1 MDEKINADKV
11 TQLFKMAEN
20 VTDIRQQLVNLNY
33 YLGNQWIGWN
43 RATKEIVN
51 LKSDGNIRVVR
62 NRIRPRV
69 MTLLSK
75 HIKNKLKFDVI
86 PASKEQSD
94 IDAAKAA
101 DKFLNVLWNEL
112 EFSQKTR
119 ELFLYMLVQKRAWIK
134 TWYDPEDGEDIS
146 PVPEDGEIFDDWVE
160 KGAKPIYKG
169 GLKAKVCDPLTVF
182 ADPGAKTEDEIRWI
196 IERYGKDVDEIEEE
210 YDVKVAP
217 EKNISLSKYNLSNE
231 EKPNIDN
238 MALVYELWFKPCK
251 KYPNGAMVTM
261 CDGKI
266 IYENY
271 ESGELPYQL
280 FGYIPVPGSLLYDA
294 IVTDLIDPQK
304 EINVLRSMVA
314 NHARKMGNSIWLNP
328 VGSTVDDG
336 DLTNEISQV
345 IPYVPTVGAKP
356 ERVPAPDIPSFYG
369 QELAQNAIDIDDMG
383 GAREISQGRLP
394 AGLDTASGLS
404 LMVEQENEKMSVAS
418 QNYEQGMKK
427 VMKRLLMLTKEHL
440 TEERQLKILGE
451 GSEIEVFSFNGS
463 DLTGYEDINIVQGSS
478 LPELK
483 VAQEERIMTMWG
495 AGAIVK
501 KDGTPDPAKLLRLMG
516 MGDSTELFEQ
526 EMLDTNNAKLENQ
539 KFEDLAEDEEF
550 ITALMEYQE
559 RLQVAQTTGSEVDI
573 QPPPMIPQIWDSDDH
588 EVHVMVHNNFRKTS
602 RYRDL
607 PPEIRALVDQHYNE
621 HLQMIAEPLQQQQQ
635 LEQQQQEQEAQ
646 EKMAMKQ
653 MEQQTSLEK
662 ESIRAQTQI
671 AVASLS

>member
-1 MDEKINADKV
+1 
-11 TQLFKMAEN
+11 
-20 VTDIRQQLVNLNY
+20 
-33 YLGNQWIGWN
+33 
-43 RATKEIVN
+43 
-51 LKSDGNIRVVR
+51 
-62 NRIRPRV
+62 
-69 MTLLSK
+69 
-75 HIKNKLKFDVI
+75 
-86 PASKEQSD
+86 
-94 IDAAKAA
+94 DAAKAA
-101 DKFLNVLWNEL
+101 DKFLNVLWKEL

-119 ELFLYMLVQKRAWIK
+119 ELFLYMLVQKRGWIK

-146 PVPEDGEIFDDWVE
+146 PVPEDGDIFEDWVE

-182 ADPGAKTEDEIRWI
+182 SDPGAKTEDDIRWI

-210 YDVKVAP
+210 YDVKVSP
-217 EKNISLSKYNLSNE
+217 EKNISLNKYSLSNE

-261 CDGKI
+261 CDGQI

-280 FGYIPVPGSLLYDA
+280 FGYIPVPGSLMYDA

-314 NHARKMGNSIWLNP
+314 NHARRMGKSICLNP

-345 IPYVPTVGAKP
+345 IDYVPTVGAKP
-356 ERVPAPDIPSFYG
+356 ERVPAPDIPSFYA
-369 QELAQNAIDIDDMG
+369 QELAQNALDIDDMG

-427 VMKRLLMLTKEHL
+427 VMRRLLKLTKDHL

-539 KFEDLAEDEEF
+539 K
-550 ITALMEYQE
+550 
-559 RLQVAQTTGSEVDI
+559 
-573 QPPPMIPQIWDSDDH
+573 
-588 EVHVMVHNNFRKTS
+588 
-602 RYRDL
+602 
-607 PPEIRALVDQHYNE
+607 
-621 HLQMIAEPLQQQQQ
+621 
-635 LEQQQQEQEAQ
+635 
-646 EKMAMKQ
+646 
-653 MEQQTSLEK
+653 
-662 ESIRAQTQI
+662 
-671 AVASLS
+671 